1 MAPMLGIMASAI
13 SGNLVTNS
21 FESIATATA
30 NGGSSSVSF
39 TSIPATYTHLQIRAI
54 SKNTFTSADGADNV
68 EIVFNSTTGI
78 YSRHY
83 MYVSDN
89 LSEAYQ
95 QINLTRLNI
104 SNAMPRTTSWFT
116 NKTAA
121 WIMDIYDYTSTTKVK
136 NCLIMSSLVTNA
148 NSQNDQSNVQVTGA
162 YQSTIAA
169 ITQIDIRTALGNI
182 AADCTFAL
190 YGIKG

>member
-39 TSIPATYTHLQIRAI
+39 TSIPQTYKHLQIRAI
-54 SKNTFTSADGADNV
+54 SKDTFTSVNGADNV

-83 MYVSDN
+83 MYVNDN

-104 SNAMPRTTSWFT
+104 SNAMPRSTSWFT

-121 WIMDIYDYTSTTKVK
+121 WIMDIYDYTSTSKVK
-136 NCLIMSSLVTNA
+136 NSLIMSSLVSNA
-148 NSQNDQSNVQVTGA
+148 NSEDNQSNVQVSGA
-162 YQSTIAA
+162 YQATIAA
-169 ITQIDIRTALGNI
+169 ITQIDVSVATGNI
-182 AADCTFAL
+182 AANCTFAL